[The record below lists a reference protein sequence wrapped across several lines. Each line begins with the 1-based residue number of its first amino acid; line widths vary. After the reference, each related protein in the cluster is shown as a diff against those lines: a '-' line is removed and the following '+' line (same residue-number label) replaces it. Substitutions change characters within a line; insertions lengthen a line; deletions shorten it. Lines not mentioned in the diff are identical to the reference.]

1 MTRSSENP
9 EVTPTVSVPKKGAL
23 NIAQSDARPTRHMTV
38 FFVSPDKC
46 QSSRLI
52 RKLMDLRLPYA
63 RTLPS
68 ANITPIKGKVH
79 AWQQ

>member
-1 MTRSSENP
+1 MVRD
-9 EVTPTVSVPKKGAL
+9 PKKGAL
-23 NIAQSDARPTRHMTV
+23 NIAQSEASPTRHMTV

-46 QSSRLI
+46 QSPRLI

-63 RTLPS
+63 RTLPN

-79 AWQQ
+79 ARQW